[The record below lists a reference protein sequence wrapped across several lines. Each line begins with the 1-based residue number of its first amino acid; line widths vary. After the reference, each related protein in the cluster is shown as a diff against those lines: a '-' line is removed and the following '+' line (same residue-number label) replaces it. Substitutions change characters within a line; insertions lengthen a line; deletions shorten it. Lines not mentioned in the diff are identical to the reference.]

1 MEAEAILADPHDGR
15 TRASDRYLG
24 EITSALIEAGLIAA
38 DNPAAARL
46 AALCQRLGVPGPGPA
61 IAAAVRLPVRW
72 ASVIAQR
79 PAPETGPELFAP
91 LATILPDLDGTRFAL
106 AGLSLTAGHSYLHVV
121 ASGLPKLAERFGPGW
136 RPGFSWW
143 VQDGAGHWHL
153 GAMAGRA
160 TRRPARPSS
169 SSGWSRRSP
178 LRRKRSRCWSARAR
192 PRSARWCRY
201 GPLRRWRTLR
211 IMDREGAETYL
222 RLLAEAA
229 MRGSLAPAAAARA
242 PNASTIMVVGHA
254 LTAVGALDPV
264 TAEEILADFRLAV
277 TVRHL
282 HGEPG
287 QGAGQAVTAAQW
299 LAQGRPSCAGSRARP
314 RTGGRGTGG
323 RDARGQRGGDRADR
337 FVPVGMTVP
346 FLAGAVSGELCL
358 MSFAQTGTGARFIAA
373 WQVHSP
379 SLEPQLSYHYPGLIP
394 FEEFTVTDDRGGR
407 YKLDHTP
414 GSDLA
419 WPNMIRLSPAP
430 PGNIRWLD
438 VAPPYR
444 QAVRVALS
452 RGGPHSS
459 DDEAQVSVSDAALSA
474 GEHLLVMLAERLLTG
489 TPEFPRRGMLAAP
502 PTSPRQVVAG
512 GFGDIIA
519 ALKAAD
525 VLSPLSPVPARL
537 ATLCASLDLTGHGIA
552 APPTLDLPEPWLSLL
567 AHYQRRKPEPNQMRE
582 GYAAL
587 AATLPELDGIR
598 VTLLGLQHTQGSSA
612 LHVLA
617 QGRRRSRGPG
627 RSTST

>member
-1 MEAEAILADPHDGR
+1 M
-15 TRASDRYLG
+15 
-24 EITSALIEAGLIAA
+24 
-38 DNPAAARL
+38 N
-46 AALCQRLGVPGPGPA
+46 
-61 IAAAVRLPVRW
+61 
-72 ASVIAQR
+72 
-79 PAPETGPELFAP
+79 
-91 LATILPDLDGTRFAL
+91 
-106 AGLSLTAGHSYLHVV
+106 
-121 ASGLPKLAERFGPGW
+121 
-136 RPGFSWW
+136 
-143 VQDGAGHWHL
+143 
-153 GAMAGRA
+153 
-160 TRRPARPSS
+160 
-169 SSGWSRRSP
+169 
-178 LRRKRSRCWSARAR
+178 
-192 PRSARWCRY
+192 
-201 GPLRRWRTLR
+201 
-211 IMDREGAETYL
+211 REGAETYL

-229 MRGSLAPAAAARA
+229 MRGSLAPAVAARA

-287 QGAGQAVTAAQW
+287 QGPGQAVTVVQW
-299 LAQGRPSCAGSRARP
+299 LTQGRPVLRGKPRPAPSPGEGAPGEGTPGDDGSR
-314 RTGGRGTGG
+314 
-323 RDARGQRGGDRADR
+323 DRADR
-337 FVPVGMTVP
+337 FVPVGLTVP

-379 SLEPQLSYHYPGLIP
+379 ALEVQLSHHYPGLIP
-394 FEEFTVTDDRGGR
+394 FDEFTVTDDRGAR

-430 PGNIRWLD
+430 PENIRWLD

-444 QAVRVALS
+444 QGIRVALS
-452 RGGPHSS
+452 RGGPHSP

-519 ALKAAD
+519 ALEAAD

-567 AHYQRRKPEPNQMRE
+567 AHYQRRKPEPTQMRD

-598 VTLLGLQHTQGSSA
+598 VTLLGLQHTQG
-612 LHVLA
+612 
-617 QGRRRSRGPG
+617 
-627 RSTST
+627 

>member
-1 MEAEAILADPHDGR
+1 
-15 TRASDRYLG
+15 
-24 EITSALIEAGLIAA
+24 
-38 DNPAAARL
+38 
-46 AALCQRLGVPGPGPA
+46 
-61 IAAAVRLPVRW
+61 
-72 ASVIAQR
+72 
-79 PAPETGPELFAP
+79 
-91 LATILPDLDGTRFAL
+91 
-106 AGLSLTAGHSYLHVV
+106 
-121 ASGLPKLAERFGPGW
+121 
-136 RPGFSWW
+136 
-143 VQDGAGHWHL
+143 
-153 GAMAGRA
+153 
-160 TRRPARPSS
+160 
-169 SSGWSRRSP
+169 
-178 LRRKRSRCWSARAR
+178 
-192 PRSARWCRY
+192 
-201 GPLRRWRTLR
+201 
-211 IMDREGAETYL
+211 MDREGAETYL

-229 MRGSLAPAAAARA
+229 MRGSLAPAVAARA

-287 QGAGQAVTAAQW
+287 QGPGQAVTVAQW
-299 LAQGRPSCAGSRARP
+299 LTQGRPVLRGKPRPAPSAGEGAPGEGTPGDDGSR
-314 RTGGRGTGG
+314 
-323 RDARGQRGGDRADR
+323 DRADR
-337 FVPVGMTVP
+337 FVPVGLTVP

-379 SLEPQLSYHYPGLIP
+379 ALEVQLSHHYPGLIP
-394 FEEFTVTDDRGGR
+394 FDEFTVTDDRGAR

-430 PGNIRWLD
+430 PENIRWLD

-444 QAVRVALS
+444 QGIRVALS
-452 RGGPHSS
+452 RGGPHSP

-519 ALKAAD
+519 ALEAAD

-567 AHYQRRKPEPNQMRE
+567 AHYQRRKPEPTQMRD

-598 VTLLGLQHTQGSSA
+598 VTLLGLQHTQGSSV

-617 QGRRRSRGPG
+617 QGPAPEPRPGPLDIDLNFPLSFWLRESGGRWHAARPDRCHQADGESAIRLRLVPPLTRPADWVEVQAGG
-627 RSTST
+627 RSAKVRATLPLRWRYPS